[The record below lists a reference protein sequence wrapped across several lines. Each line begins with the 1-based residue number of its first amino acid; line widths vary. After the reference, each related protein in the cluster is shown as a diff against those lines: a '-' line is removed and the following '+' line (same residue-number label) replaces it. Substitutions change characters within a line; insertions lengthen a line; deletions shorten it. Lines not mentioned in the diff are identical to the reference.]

1 MGTVAGAGD
10 ADARFAEEAC
20 AAGLSLPTARQL
32 DLRLATAVIA
42 VLLVGSLVV
51 GYETNWLNLSRPPP
65 NPLAGLPGCSGGGV
79 SVSVETEAGA
89 SASLANAWPALAS
102 AFAAATG
109 NCLSVTAGTSPGA
122 LASLAGMTVDAVVG
136 PVVPGPSTE
145 AGLTA
150 ATYDVPLLVSPLVV
164 LANVGATTTQLN
176 LTSSALA
183 GVYLGTVTSWSD
195 PALTSANPGLHSD
208 LAVTP
213 VHLAGPSAADE
224 LLTTY
229 LSERNGTFRSSVGAG
244 ANVSWPG
251 GSAASASNVT
261 ALVTS
266 TPGAI
271 GFEPTDVCPY
281 LPDGVV
287 CAAVQAGPDLF
298 VDPTS
303 SEVAAAADLE
313 ANSSS
318 ALAGAWSNVSG
329 AAPANS
335 TVYPMVETTFAV
347 VYRDLGTSYGPL
359 LGLNQSKWLIALLFW
374 VASDTAGT
382 TGRLAGTAGYASLPR
397 GMAIAAEE
405 TALNVTYLGNWIL
418 LPAGALQEGTS
429 DGGNETGEF

>member
-1 MGTVAGAGD
+1 MESDTGARD
-10 ADARFAEEAC
+10 ADERFAEEAR
-20 AAGLSLPTARQL
+20 AAGLSLPTARRL
-32 DLRLATAVIA
+32 DLRLATVVIA
-42 VLLVGSLVV
+42 VLVVGSLVV
-51 GYETNWLNLSRPPP
+51 GYETNWLNLNRPPP
-65 NPLAGLPGCSGGGV
+65 NPLAALPGCSDGGI

-89 SASLANAWPALAS
+89 SASLASAWPALAS
-102 AFAAATG
+102 AFASATG
-109 NCLSVTAGTSPGA
+109 NCLSVTAGASPSG

-136 PVVPGPSTE
+136 PVVPGPSNE
-145 AGLTA
+145 ASLAA

-164 LANVGATTTQLN
+164 LANVGGSPAQLN
-176 LTSSALA
+176 LTSGALA

-213 VHLAGPSAADE
+213 VHLAGPSAADA
-224 LLTTY
+224 LFTTY
-229 LSERNGTFRSSVGAG
+229 LAERNGTFRSAIGSG
-244 ANVSWPG
+244 ANVTWPVG
-251 GSAASASNVT
+251 RTASASNVT
-261 ALVTS
+261 AVVMS

-281 LPDGVV
+281 LPMGVV
-287 CAAVQAGPDLF
+287 CAAVQAGPETF
-298 VDPTS
+298 ADPTS

-318 ALAGAWSNVSG
+318 ALAGGWANVSG
-329 AAPANS
+329 VAPANS
-335 TVYPMVETTFAV
+335 TVYPMVETTFAI

-359 LGLNQSKWLIALLFW
+359 LGLNQSKWLVALLFW
-374 VASDTAGT
+374 VASDTAGAA
-382 TGRLAGTAGYASLPR
+382 GRLAETAGYSSLP
-397 GMAIAAEE
+397 GAMAIAAEE